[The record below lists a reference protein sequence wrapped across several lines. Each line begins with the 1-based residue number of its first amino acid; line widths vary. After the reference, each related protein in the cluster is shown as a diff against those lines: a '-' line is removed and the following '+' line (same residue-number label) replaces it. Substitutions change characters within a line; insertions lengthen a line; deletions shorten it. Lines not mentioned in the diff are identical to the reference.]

1 MSDTFDPRLEALAEA
16 VAFAHASDIPGS
28 EVELAAK
35 PTTEQLALERTAA
48 LAMVA
53 LAPTVQMPKALQDRL
68 AAAGLAF
75 CAEQRRRR
83 MAAVPPAVTPPAVT
97 PAAVRAGPT
106 AEYEVSPR
114 SSRSVVGTLLIS
126 LAAGVALWFVLRG
139 EPMVPSAADQRA
151 SLLAIDPKA
160 VHVPWKPGPSPKSGA
175 VSGEVVWS
183 QERQEGFLTFKGL
196 PPLDDDHRFQLWI
209 VDGNREGAPVD
220 GGVFGLADA
229 NAETVV
235 PVQARLPIGKPAAFV
250 VTVETKAGV
259 VVSKQEHVVAIA
271 GL

>member
-16 VAFAHASDIPGS
+16 VAFAHDS
-28 EVELAAK
+28 EVAGLDAA
-35 PTTEQLALERTAA
+35 PTAEQLALERTAVLA
-48 LAMVA
+48 LVA
-53 LAPTVQMPKALQDRL
+53 LAPAAQTPKALQDRL

-75 CAEQRRRR
+75 CAEQRRKRASR
-83 MAAVPPAVTPPAVT
+83 LAQVTGIQATEPAAPEVPAVP
-97 PAAVRAGPT
+97 AAELELSA
-106 AEYEVSPR
+106 PR
-114 SSRSVVGTLLIS
+114 SLRSVVGTFLIG

-139 EPMVPSAADQRA
+139 EPVIPSAADQRA
-151 SLLAIDPKA
+151 SLLATDPKVLHA
-160 VHVPWKPGPSPKSGA
+160 TWKPGPSPKSGA

-183 QERQEGFLTFKGL
+183 QERQRGFLTFKGL
-196 PPLDDDHRFQLWI
+196 PPLDDDHRYQLWI

-235 PVQARLPIGKPAAFV
+235 PVQAKLPIGKPAAFV

>member
-97 PAAVRAGPT
+97 PIGSTAA
-106 AEYEVSPR
+106 YELSGPR

-160 VHVPWKPGPSPKSGA
+160 VHVPWKPGPSPKSGT

>member
-1 MSDTFDPRLEALAEA
+1 MSDTFDPKLEALAEA
-16 VAFAHASDIPGS
+16 VAFAHAS
-28 EVELAAK
+28 EVELAAT
-35 PTTEQLALERTAA
+35 PTAEQLALERTAA
-48 LAMVA
+48 QAMVA
-53 LAPTVQMPKALQDRL
+53 LAPAVQMPKALQDRL

-83 MAAVPPAVTPPAVT
+83 MAAVPPAVTPAVN
-97 PAAVRAGPT
+97 PIGST
-106 AEYEVSPR
+106 AEYELSGPR
-114 SSRSVVGTLLIS
+114 SSRSVVGTLLIG

-139 EPMVPSAADQRA
+139 EPMIPSAADQRA
-151 SLLAIDPKA
+151 SLLAMDPKA
-160 VHVPWKPGPSPKSGA
+160 VHVPWKPGPSPKSGT

>member
-1 MSDTFDPRLEALAEA
+1 MSDTFDPKLEALAEA
-16 VAFAHASDIPGS
+16 VAFAHDSLV
-28 EVELAAK
+28 VELAHT
-35 PTTEQLALERTAA
+35 PTAEQLALERTAA

-53 LAPTVQMPKALQDRL
+53 LAPAVQMPKALQDRL

-75 CAEQRRRR
+75 CAERFARQVSPEERRRR
-83 MAAVPPAVTPPAVT
+83 MTAVSQTGVPAQPA
-97 PAAVRAGPT
+97 
-106 AEYEVSPR
+106 AEYEVSGGR
-114 SSRSVVGTLLIS
+114 SLRSVVGTFLIG

-139 EPMVPSAADQRA
+139 EQVIPSAAEQRA
-151 SLLAIDPKA
+151 SLLAMDPKA
-160 VHVPWKPGPSPKSGA
+160 LHVAWKPGPSPKSGT

-183 QERQEGFLTFKGL
+183 QERQQGFLTFKGL

-220 GGVFGLADA
+220 GGVFGLANA

-235 PVQARLPIGKPAAFV
+235 PVQARLSIGKPAAFV

>member
-16 VAFAHASDIPGS
+16 VAFAHAS
-28 EVELAAK
+28 EVELAAT
-35 PTTEQLALERTAA
+35 PTAEQLALERTAA

-97 PAAVRAGPT
+97 PIGSTAA
-106 AEYEVSPR
+106 YELSGPR
-114 SSRSVVGTLLIS
+114 SSRSVVGTLLIG